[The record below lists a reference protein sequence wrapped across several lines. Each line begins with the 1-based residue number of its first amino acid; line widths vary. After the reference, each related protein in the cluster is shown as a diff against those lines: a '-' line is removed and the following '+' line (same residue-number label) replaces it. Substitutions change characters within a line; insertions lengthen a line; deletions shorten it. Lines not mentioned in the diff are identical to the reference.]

1 MMNFTLVMP
10 FPKKP
15 ITAEQR
21 EAYYWSAGADVNESF
36 RDATPT

>member
-1 MMNFTLVMP
+1 MMNFTLGML

-15 ITAEQR
+15 MAAEQR
-21 EAYYWSAGADVNESF
+21 EESYWSAGADVNESF